1 MSQDFKD
8 ILKVLITVTL
18 LIIYILLFGA
28 CASRKVDKNNVKS
41 EVKTE
46 VNNQVKNNISVVR
59 ENLTTVNLEENEL
72 EITPI
77 DTAKVLV
84 INGKIYK
91 NAKVKILSKKTTS
104 TISNLETVKDLSTKE
119 TRVKVEEK
127 KNTRV
132 KNTVSTPFNYWLL
145 LWLLIPLSIYFI
157 YRHYRDYFKLTNL

>member
-59 ENLTTVNLEENEL
+59 
-72 EITPI
+72 
-77 DTAKVLV
+77 VLV
-84 INGKIYK
+84 INGKIFK

-104 TISNLETVKDLSTKE
+104 TISNLETVKDLSVKN

-127 KNTRV
+127 KDTRV
-132 KNTVSTPFNYWLL
+132 KNTVSTPFNYWIL
-145 LWLLIPLSIYFI
+145 LWLLIPLSIYLI